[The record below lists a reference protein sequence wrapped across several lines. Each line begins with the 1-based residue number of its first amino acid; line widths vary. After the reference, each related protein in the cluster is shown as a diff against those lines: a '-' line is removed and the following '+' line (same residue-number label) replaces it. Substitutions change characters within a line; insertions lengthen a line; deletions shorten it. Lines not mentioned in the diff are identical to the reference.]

1 MLVKRLVRFLHFSCE
16 VCALHIKDLHI
27 TIDPSNTRAILTIK
41 IQDGSTIE
49 LVADPDQVKKLQK
62 VVQYTANHIAA
73 TNCSSFNFV
82 VN

>member
-1 MLVKRLVRFLHFSCE
+1 M
-16 VCALHIKDLHI
+16 HIKDLHI

-41 IQDGSTIE
+41 TDDGSTIE
-49 LVADPDQVKKLQK
+49 LIADPDQVKNLQK

-73 TNCSSFNFV
+73 TNSSSLNFI

>member
-1 MLVKRLVRFLHFSCE
+1 M
-16 VCALHIKDLHI
+16 HIKDLHV
-27 TIDPSNTRAILTIK
+27 TIDPSNTQVILTIK
-41 IQDGSTIE
+41 THDGSTIE

-73 TNCSSFNFV
+73 TNSCSLNFV